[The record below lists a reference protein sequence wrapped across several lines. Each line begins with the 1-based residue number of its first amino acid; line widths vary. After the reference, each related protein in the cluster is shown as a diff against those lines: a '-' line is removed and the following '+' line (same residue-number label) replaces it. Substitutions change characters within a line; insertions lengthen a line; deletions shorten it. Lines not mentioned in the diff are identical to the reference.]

1 VAGGHSQPSKAA
13 TEKMNVVAAAAVTA
27 TASGTNNNQIK
38 VAARKTV
45 AFCNGGGNG
54 DGVDNGDHDD
64 NGIDDGDSD
73 NGGVI
78 IVNGLV
84 KKNI

>member
-1 VAGGHSQPSKAA
+1 
-13 TEKMNVVAAAAVTA
+13 M
-27 TASGTNNNQIK
+27 
-38 VAARKTV
+38 

-64 NGIDDGDSD
+64 SGIDDGDSD
-73 NGGVI
+73 NGSVI

>member
-1 VAGGHSQPSKAA
+1 
-13 TEKMNVVAAAAVTA
+13 MAV
-27 TASGTNNNQIK
+27 
-38 VAARKTV
+38 RKTV

-64 NGIDDGDSD
+64 SAIDDGDGN

-84 KKNI
+84 KNIHNNQYYPTMGEEE